1 MKDYMKNHEEYIREL
16 LSAGERDPAEILRYH
31 NRQIEHMQQERLM
44 HLLVMFLTVVVFIF
58 SSIILYVIQS
68 LPAAFLWIVLLVLT
82 FFYIRHYYFL
92 ENTVQRWYR
101 LANRLEREVTGLSP
115 AENVDLEF
123 KGKER

>member
-1 MKDYMKNHEEYIREL
+1 
-16 LSAGERDPAEILRYH
+16 
-31 NRQIEHMQQERLM
+31 M